1 MPGYAVRVC
10 SRHFGGPACA
20 ADGPREA
27 VRREAC
33 GLHSHFCRTIT
44 AIGRRCGWHTGD
56 CFSASGSTAVLQAC
70 ARNLQA
76 AGDAFYQLRQRQTD
90 GCWRMQA
97 AIFVVIVDAA
107 AGFVAL
113 PLPSAR
119 PVGAQGMQ
127 MAAGCAT
134 DAALSRRMVLR
145 SAAAALVL
153 GEHGGGRG
161 WLRRRAYLCESPATC
176 PMLQSSETLLDVFCA
191 LRRRRR
197 AKGACGREGRG

>member
-1 MPGYAVRVC
+1 VRVC
-10 SRHFGGPACA
+10 SHHCRGLALRGRWPAGGRAPRSMRPPCSFLVVDSRWGDGAGGKRGTVSRPRDPLPCSMPALGTCRRRA
-20 ADGPREA
+20 TPFIPLRE
-27 VRREAC
+27 C
-33 GLHSHFCRTIT
+33 
-44 AIGRRCGWHTGD
+44 
-56 CFSASGSTAVLQAC
+56 
-70 ARNLQA
+70 
-76 AGDAFYQLRQRQTD
+76 QTD

-176 PMLQSSETLLDVFCA
+176 PKLHSSETLLDVFCA